1 MVSSCWSLRQ
11 RRVRDAAFNS
21 HVVCQEEVFSYRSLV
36 HAISGMIGG
45 ATAITAF
52 YPLNVVRTRLQV
64 TESKEME
71 SMVGLALR
79 MLREEGLS
87 SLFTGWQSQVM
98 ALAASNF
105 VYFYQYN
112 GLRAMVQKMAVRQ
125 GHSRELG
132 AGTNLL
138 IATVAGVIN
147 VLATTP
153 LWVVST
159 RLSVQRSGGGGGG
172 GYRGMWDGLTR
183 IAREEG
189 LAALWNGTVPSLLL
203 VSNPSIQFVCY
214 ERIKSWLGER
224 ARLRGTPITPIEF
237 FLMGAAAK
245 TVATIL
251 TYPIQLAQSR
261 LRAMKAK
268 GAPPQAGQA
277 QVTYQYKGTL
287 DVLLKVVQNDG
298 PLGLFRGMEAKL
310 YQTVATA
317 ALMFAT
323 YEQIQ
328 ALVFAALLRNQKK

>member
-1 MVSSCWSLRQ
+1 V
-11 RRVRDAAFNS
+11 
-21 HVVCQEEVFSYRSLV
+21 QEEVFSYRSLV

-79 MLREEGLS
+79 MLREEGLP

-125 GHSRELG
+125 GRSRELS

-159 RLSVQRSGGGGGG
+159 RLSVQRGGGGG

-189 LAALWNGTVPSLLL
+189 IAALWNGTVPSLLL

-214 ERIKSWLGER
+214 ERIKLWLGER

-268 GAPPQAGQA
+268 GQQQQHQQQ
-277 QVTYQYKGTL
+277 QVKYQYTGTV

-328 ALVFAALLRNQKK
+328 ALVFAALLRNQQKK